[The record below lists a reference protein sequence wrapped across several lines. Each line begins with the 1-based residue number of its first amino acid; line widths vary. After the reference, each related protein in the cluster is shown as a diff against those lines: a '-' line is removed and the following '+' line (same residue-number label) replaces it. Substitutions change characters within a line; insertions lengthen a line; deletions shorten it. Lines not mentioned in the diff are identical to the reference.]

1 MTPQRKRRSKT
12 EPKEWARGSC
22 LCGAVEVEIGVPA
35 RWAWHDHSRE
45 SRVAHGAAYATYVG
59 CWKSR
64 FRIVKGE
71 ADIARYGAPA
81 EKVEAGFSQAG
92 ATPKKGRVRSFCKRC
107 GTPIAYE
114 RSDPN
119 MVNVP
124 RALFS
129 GRTGREPLYHVGIT
143 ELADWTWLGERLVPL
158 KGFPGVFWTRA
169 KPKRRDVL

>member
-1 MTPQRKRRSKT
+1 VALQTKRRTRT
-12 EPKEWARGSC
+12 EPKEWALGSC

-35 RWAWHDHSRE
+35 RWAWHDHTRASRL
-45 SRVAHGAAYATYVG
+45 AHGAAYATYVG
-59 CWKSR
+59 CWRSR
-64 FRIVKGE
+64 FRIAKGE
-71 ADIARYGAPA
+71 DEIARYG
-81 EKVEAGFSQAG
+81 E
-92 ATPKKGRVRSFCKRC
+92 KGRLRSFCRRC

-129 GRTGREPLYHVGIT
+129 GRTGREPLYHVGIA
-143 ELADWTWLGERLVPL
+143 ELADWTWLGDRLVPL

-169 KPKRRDVL
+169 KPKRPEFL